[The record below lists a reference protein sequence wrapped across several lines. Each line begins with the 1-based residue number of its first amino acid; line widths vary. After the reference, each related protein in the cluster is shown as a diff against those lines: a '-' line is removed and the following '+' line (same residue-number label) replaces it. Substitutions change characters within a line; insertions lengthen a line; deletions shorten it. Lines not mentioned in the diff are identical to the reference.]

1 MPLSSA
7 TKIVLLIAAGSALG
21 GVLRHFVGTWLGDVV
36 HVPWRTFIINVTG
49 SFVLGLFL
57 HWAEAQPSGHPS
69 LRAFIAIGLCG
80 GYTTFSTF
88 AYETVVLL
96 ETGAW
101 GRAALYAGGSAV
113 ASILA
118 VFGGFLVARGIA

>member
-1 MPLSSA
+1 M
-7 TKIVLLIAAGSALG
+7 KIVLLIALGSALG
-21 GVLRHFVGTWLGDVV
+21 GVMRHFVGSWLGDLV
-36 HVPWRTFIINVTG
+36 HVPYRTFVINVTG

-57 HWAEAQPSGHPS
+57 HWAEAQPTGHAN
-69 LRAFIAIGLCG
+69 LRALVAVGLCG

-101 GRAALYAGGSAV
+101 GQAALYAGGSALTSV
-113 ASILA
+113 LA
-118 VFGGFLVARGIA
+118 VFGGFAVARLIA